1 MVNNGLLNPM
11 ECERIR
17 ERKGDMKIVSG
28 FLLGVLISK

>member
-11 ECERIR
+11 ECEKIR

-28 FLLGVLISK
+28 SL